1 MINETMVRIK
11 QDQILYNYLKYH
23 SYWYTRILLNENS
36 IKEMINEMKKEYKLT
51 TEDKLKDLNNKLEL
65 VSSLLEV
72 LS

>member
-1 MINETMVRIK
+1 MINKTMSRIK

>member
-1 MINETMVRIK
+1 MINETMLRIK

-36 IKEMINEMKKEYKLT
+36 IKDMIEEMKKEYKLT
-51 TEDKLKDLNNKLEL
+51 VEDKLKDLNNKLEL